1 MISVQNKLQERVPG
15 FHFNLG
21 YSGGYFLH
29 GNDEEDEGDRE
40 LVRNADKFWWF
51 SHMWLH
57 KKAHERNT
65 LEELV
70 EDLKMNLEFAKVSNR
85 IVRLMTYVH
94 DYTLIETTFH
104 WNCKLFI
111 YN

>member
-1 MISVQNKLQERVPG
+1 MISVQKKLQDRVPG
-15 FHFNLG
+15 FRFNLG

-29 GNDEEDEGDRE
+29 GNDEEDEGDWE
-40 LVRNADKFWWF
+40 LVKNADRFWWF

-70 EDLKMNLEFAKVSNR
+70 EDLKMNLEFAKVSYDGKNAKVYLLI
-85 IVRLMTYVH
+85 IVVVIVALYL
-94 DYTLIETTFH
+94 YSKPGA
-104 WNCKLFI
+104 C
-111 YN
+111 

>member
-1 MISVQNKLQERVPG
+1 MISVQKKLQDRVPG
-15 FHFNLG
+15 FRFNLG

-29 GNDEEDEGDRE
+29 GNDEEDEGDWE
-40 LVRNADKFWWF
+40 LVKNADRFWWF

-70 EDLKMNLEFAKVSNR
+70 EDLKMNLEFAKVSNYGKNAKVYLLI
-85 IVRLMTYVH
+85 IVVVIVALYL
-94 DYTLIETTFH
+94 YSKPGA
-104 WNCKLFI
+104 C
-111 YN
+111 